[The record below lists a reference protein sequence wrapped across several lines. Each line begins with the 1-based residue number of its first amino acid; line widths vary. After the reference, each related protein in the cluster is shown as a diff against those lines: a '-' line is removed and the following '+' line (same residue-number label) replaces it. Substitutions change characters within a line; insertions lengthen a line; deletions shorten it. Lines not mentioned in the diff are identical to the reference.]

1 MYSLTPTYDLDSI
14 GIQIPRPEIKVG
26 HIFKYSDGTYHYG
39 HLGVNNDVTE
49 AMYFSLKI
57 AKGGVFDSPSA
68 VTLATTP
75 SSSQRMNNSV
85 VVKGYFSFNIKMHE
99 TPMLNN
105 IRDLVPYENK
115 QIKDVVTV
123 KGWTYDNN
131 NNAVLFLLLGF
142 KTPDMMYALRLTG
155 DIDSI
160 GNIITLPSNSV
171 VAVRGEASLT
181 ITEGT

>member
-14 GIQIPRPEIKVG
+14 GIQVARPEIKVG
-26 HIFKYSDGTYHYG
+26 HVFKYSDGTYYYG
-39 HLGVNNDVTE
+39 HLGVDTTSTE
-49 AMYFSLKI
+49 SMYFSLKI
-57 AKGGVFDSPSA
+57 AKFDSPNA

-85 VVKGYFSFNIKMHE
+85 IIKGYFSFNIKMHE
-99 TPMLNN
+99 TPMLNTL
-105 IRDLVPYENK
+105 RDLVPYENK

-123 KGWTYDNN
+123 KGWGYDND

-160 GNIITLPSNSV
+160 GNIITLPSNST